1 MTLSAARSREVYN
14 AMSTDPRFISALTS
28 GEYSGQMNTATSAR
42 AVNLMRSLAQNTG
55 MPLKEVANVFQ
66 SSIGILA
73 IAEDTTGSSMSLKEI
88 GDRNQDLQ
96 SRLFGGTGTTGF
108 KSAKELKAEREI
120 LIASKSGDKG
130 RMAAALR
137 QLADIR
143 GEGATGQ
150 ALLGRLQGKRSW
162 GDLGTMVVDPL
173 NLLGNNTGKID
184 VDRALT
190 DINSLLPGVE
200 AAGRRGFYSA
210 ANNTAALML
219 SEAGGEESVIRRLR
233 SNDTNIRELLTNDK
247 YSAEAAVV
255 TTRQNFAEAQALLK
269 DAGATKFT
277 DAASVEAFMQ
287 KKFNRNGL
295 LNTDELTAIRNALGV
310 TDENMGAAVV
320 QQLLK
325 NKALDER
332 AGGGVDKTNE
342 QRLINA
348 VEHLEAIAKAL
359 QG

>member
-1 MTLSAARSREVYN
+1 
-14 AMSTDPRFISALTS
+14 
-28 GEYSGQMNTATSAR
+28 
-42 AVNLMRSLAQNTG
+42 
-55 MPLKEVANVFQ
+55 
-66 SSIGILA
+66 
-73 IAEDTTGSSMSLKEI
+73 
-88 GDRNQDLQ
+88 
-96 SRLFGGTGTTGF
+96 
-108 KSAKELKAEREI
+108 
-120 LIASKSGDKG
+120 
-130 RMAAALR
+130 
-137 QLADIR
+137 
-143 GEGATGQ
+143 
-150 ALLGRLQGKRSW
+150 
-162 GDLGTMVVDPL
+162 MVVDPL
-173 NLLGNNTGKID
+173 NLLGNNAGKID

-219 SEAGGEESVIRRLR
+219 SEAGGDESVIRRLR